1 MSVLA
6 SPLRREIWYSLFSL
20 CVLVCIDRPACAQD
34 VDTVTLTLSDTLTQD
49 SLTEPS
55 RLQRFVSKISDLHFL
70 AVPSITVSP
79 ETSWGFG
86 VAGAYYFTAKGQN
99 KLSDIGFDAAYT
111 LRHQWNVNINSTIY
125 LNHWQIWTRVGY
137 RKYPDYYYGRGNH
150 YGYRQQNPV
159 YYEAGNAYLTLQ
171 PQYYIDK
178 HWSVGGNLVLYYDDA
193 KTKSELSGYSVGS
206 TDQLLLDN
214 VSGLN
219 EKLLM
224 LGIGFIAS
232 YDTRDEIYYPSK
244 GLLAKVMLTHY
255 ESPLNTD
262 YRLGKLN
269 IDFRHYLTIY
279 KQLIFA
285 YQFRSEMTF
294 GKDIPYQMRSVLGG
308 RDLVR
313 GIRQG
318 MFSDDAYFALQG
330 ELRYPIWKV
339 IRGTVFCGVGDV
351 YNFSNWQWAKPKVGY
366 GLGLRVSI
374 NKSKVNI
381 RFDVARNNV
390 ITTWKKAGWN
400 FYLTMKEAF

>member
-20 CVLVCIDRPACAQD
+20 CVLVCIGRPACAQD

-70 AVPSITVSP
+70 AVPSISVSP
-79 ETSWGFG
+79 ETSWAFG
-86 VAGAYYFTAKGQN
+86 VAGAYYFTAKGQSR
-99 KLSDIGFDAAYT
+99 LSDVGFDAAYT
-111 LRHQWNVNINSTIY
+111 LRHQWNVNVNSTIY

-137 RKYPDYYYGRGNH
+137 RKYPDYYYGRGNQ
-150 YGYRQQNPV
+150 YGERQKNPIA
-159 YYEAGNAYLTLQ
+159 YNASNAYLTLQ
-171 PQYYIDK
+171 PQYNIDK
-178 HWSVGGNLVLYYDDA
+178 HWSIGGNVVLYYDDA
-193 KTKSELSGYSVGS
+193 KTETELPEQVA
-206 TDQLLLDN
+206 
-214 VSGLN
+214 GLN

-224 LGIGFIAS
+224 LGVGVIAS
-232 YDTRDEIYYPSK
+232 YDTRDEVYYPSK
-244 GLLAKVMLTHY
+244 GLLTKMMLTHY

-262 YRLGKLN
+262 YRMGKLN
-269 IDFRHYLTIY
+269 LDFRHYITLHR
-279 KQLIFA
+279 QLIFA
-285 YQFRSEMTF
+285 YQFRSEMSF
-294 GKDIPYQMRSVLGG
+294 GKDIPCQMRSILGG

-339 IRGTVFCGVGDV
+339 IRGTFFCGIGDV
-351 YNFSNWQWAKPKVGY
+351 YNFSNWQWARPKVGY
-366 GLGLRVSI
+366 GAGLRVAI

-381 RFDVARNNV
+381 RFDVARNN
-390 ITTWKKAGWN
+390 IISFGKSGCWS